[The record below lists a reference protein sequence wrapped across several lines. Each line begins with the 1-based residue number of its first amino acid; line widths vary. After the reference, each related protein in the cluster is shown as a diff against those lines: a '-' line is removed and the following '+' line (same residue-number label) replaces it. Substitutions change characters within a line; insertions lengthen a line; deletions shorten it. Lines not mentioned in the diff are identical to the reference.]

1 MGATTREAAIWPDAY
16 NGPMTSLR
24 SSSGSR
30 LNSSTQSSSIKPTA
44 ASTSS
49 RLAIAEKLLLAP
61 FGLTQAH
68 LSRALGEIMANG
80 VDDADLYFQYTRS
93 EGWSLEEGIVK
104 TGSFSIDQGVGVRAV
119 SGEKTAFAYS
129 DDISEA
135 SLLDA
140 ARTVRSISAASKSGR
155 VKTTTT
161 KVASSRSL
169 YEDLDPIATLDSTA
183 KVELLGKVEKM
194 AKAKDPRIVQV
205 MAGLASEYDVVMVAR
220 ADGTLAADVR
230 PLVRLS
236 VTVIAEQKG
245 RREVG
250 SGGGGGR
257 FGLAY
262 FDDEQIAEYV
272 GDAVKAALTNLE
284 ARPAPAGQMTVVLGP
299 GWPGILLHE
308 AIGHGLEG
316 DFNRKGSSAFSGKI
330 GQRVAAKG
338 VTVLD
343 DGTIADRRGSL
354 NIDDE
359 GNASQRNVL
368 IEDGILKGYIQDSLN
383 ARLMKVKPTGNGRRE
398 SYAHV
403 PMPRM
408 TNTYML
414 GGDKA
419 PEEVVASIKKGL
431 FASNFGGGQVDITS
445 GKFVFSA
452 SEAYWVENGKIQYPV
467 KGATIV
473 GNGPDSLTRVTMI
486 GNDMRLDSG
495 VGTCGKEGQ
504 SVPVGVGQ
512 PTLRIDGLTVGGTA

>member
-1 MGATTREAAIWPDAY
+1 MISRE
-16 NGPMTSLR
+16 
-24 SSSGSR
+24 
-30 LNSSTQSSSIKPTA
+30 PTLE
-44 ASTSS
+44 
-49 RLAIAEKLLLAP
+49 RLATAKSLLLTP
-61 FGLTQAH
+61 FGLDEGH
-68 LSRALGEIMANG
+68 LSRALAEIKAHK
-80 VDDADLYFQYTRS
+80 VDEADLYFQYTRS

-135 SLLDA
+135 ALLDA
-140 ARTVRSISAASKSGR
+140 ARTVRSISQAASQRRISVSKPKIAR
-155 VKTTTT
+155 
-161 KVASSRSL
+161 SRSL
-169 YEDLDPIATLDSTA
+169 YPDQDPISTMDSAA
-183 KVELLGKVEKM
+183 KVALLGRVEKL
-194 AKAKDPRIVQV
+194 ARAKDPRVLQV
-205 MAGLASEYDVVMVAR
+205 MAGLAMEYDVVLVAR

-250 SGGGGGR
+250 SSGGGGR

-262 FDDEQIAEYV
+262 FDDAQISQYV
-272 GDAVKAALTNLE
+272 DQAVHAALTNLE
-284 ARPAPAGQMTVVLGP
+284 ARPAPAGEMTVVLGS

-316 DFNRKGSSAFSGKI
+316 DFNRKGSSAFSGRI

-354 NIDDE
+354 NVDDE
-359 GNASQRNVL
+359 GNTSARNVL
-368 IEDGILKGYIQDSLN
+368 IEDGILKGYIQDAMN
-383 ARLMKVKPTGNGRRE
+383 ARLMGVTPTGNGRRE

-414 GGDKA
+414 GGDKD
-419 PEEVVASIKKGL
+419 PQEIVRSIKKGL
-431 FASNFGGGQVDITS
+431 YAVNFGGGQVDITS

-452 SEAYWVENGKIQYPV
+452 SEAYWVENGKILYPV
-467 KGATIV
+467 KGATLV
-473 GNGPDSLTRVTMI
+473 GSGPDCLKRVSLI
-486 GNDMRLDSG
+486 GNDMALDSG
-495 VGTCGKEGQ
+495 VGTCGKDGQ

>member
-1 MGATTREAAIWPDAY
+1 MISRE
-16 NGPMTSLR
+16 
-24 SSSGSR
+24 
-30 LNSSTQSSSIKPTA
+30 PTIE
-44 ASTSS
+44 
-49 RLAIAEKLLLAP
+49 RLATAQQLLLTP
-61 FGLTQAH
+61 FGLDESH
-68 LSRALGEIMANG
+68 LSKALAEITAHR

-140 ARTVRSISAASKSGR
+140 ARTVRSISSAGRTGR
-155 VKTTTT
+155 VKTAAR
-161 KVASSRSL
+161 KIASSRSL
-169 YEDLDPIATLDSTA
+169 YDGIDPIATLDSTA
-183 KVELLGKVEKM
+183 KVKLLEKVEKL
-194 AKAKDPRIVQV
+194 ARSRDPRVAQV
-205 MAGLASEYDVVMVAR
+205 MAGLASEYDVVLVAR

-236 VTVIAEQKG
+236 VTVIAEQNG
-245 RREVG
+245 RREIG

-262 FDDEQIAEYV
+262 FTDEQIAEYV
-272 GDAVKAALTNLE
+272 DHAVKAALTNLD
-284 ARPAPAGQMTVVLGP
+284 ARPAPAGEMTVVLGS

-316 DFNRKGSSAFSGKI
+316 DFNRKGSSAFSGRI

-354 NIDDE
+354 NVDDE

-368 IEDGILKGYIQDSLN
+368 IEDGILKGYIQDALN

-414 GGDKA
+414 GGDKD
-419 PEEVVASIKKGL
+419 PKEIVASIKKGL
-431 FASNFGGGQVDITS
+431 YATNFGGGQVDITS

-473 GNGPDSLTRVTMI
+473 GNGPDALTRVTMI
-486 GNDMRLDSG
+486 GNDMALDSG

>member
-1 MGATTREAAIWPDAY
+1 MISRE
-16 NGPMTSLR
+16 
-24 SSSGSR
+24 
-30 LNSSTQSSSIKPTA
+30 PTIE
-44 ASTSS
+44 
-49 RLAIAEKLLLAP
+49 RLATAQRLLLEP
-61 FGLTQAH
+61 FGLTETH
-68 LSRALGEIMANG
+68 LSRALAEIKAQK

-140 ARTVRSISAASKSGR
+140 ARTVRSISAAGRTAR
-155 VKTTTT
+155 VKAPAR
-161 KVASSRSL
+161 KIASSRSL
-169 YEDLDPIATLDSTA
+169 YGGIDPIATLDSTA
-183 KVELLGKVEKM
+183 KVQLLEKVEKL
-194 AKAKDPRIVQV
+194 ARSRDPRVAQV
-205 MAGLASEYDVVMVAR
+205 MAGLASEYDVVLVAR

-236 VTVIAEQKG
+236 VTVIAEQNG

-262 FDDEQIAEYV
+262 FDDERIESYV
-272 GDAVKAALTNLE
+272 NDAVKAALTNLE
-284 ARPAPAGQMTVVLGP
+284 SRPAPAGEMTVVLGP

-316 DFNRKGSSAFSGKI
+316 DFNRKGSSAFSGRI
-330 GQRVAAKG
+330 GERVAAKG

-354 NIDDE
+354 NVDDE
-359 GNASQRNVL
+359 GNPTQRNVL
-368 IEDGILKGYIQDSLN
+368 IEDGILKAYIQDSLN
-383 ARLMKVKPTGNGRRE
+383 ARLMKAKPTGNGRRE
-398 SYAHV
+398 SYAHS

-408 TNTYML
+408 TNTMML
-414 GGDKA
+414 GGDKQ
-419 PEEVVASIKKGL
+419 PEEIVASIKKGL
-431 FASNFGGGQVDITS
+431 YATNFGGGQVDITS

-452 SEAYWVENGKIQYPV
+452 SEAFWVENGKIQYPV

-473 GNGPDSLTRVTMI
+473 GNGPDALTRVTMI
-486 GNDMRLDSG
+486 GNDMSLDTG
-495 VGTCGKEGQ
+495 VGVCGKEGQ

-512 PTLRIDGLTVGGTA
+512 PTLRIDRLTVGGTA